1 MRSAFKIAALLAVA
15 LGTAGCSTWS
25 RNVSGDWDCPAP
37 QGLGC
42 MTISEAD
49 RGRPSGNVETS
60 APIPVAEVVDSSAT
74 ETAAAPAVTNPST
87 EAQTPAI
94 FTKAF
99 WSKVFAPK
107 ATTTEQVRVAD
118 PAGME
123 TIERAPQP
131 QAAAADKTV
140 VATQPPVPV
149 MPAPA
154 PEPVLAARKT
164 EEIMMVSAAPAAAGV
179 RGNTLAIGATDI
191 QGDRV
196 NWTDRVR
203 QPERLGRLWL
213 NPYVDGSGNLHDGG
227 FIFFV
232 VSPARWKVE

>member
-1 MRSAFKIAALLAVA
+1 MRLALKTAALLAIA
-15 LGTAGCSTWS
+15 LGMAGCSSWS

-74 ETAAAPAVTNPST
+74 EAAAVPEAAVPST
-87 EAQTPAI
+87 EAPTPAI

-107 ATTTEQVRVAD
+107 PATAELPKAAD
-118 PAGME
+118 QAGME
-123 TIERAPQP
+123 TIERVPQP
-131 QAAAADKTV
+131 QASAADKP
-140 VATQPPVPV
+140 AAANQPPVSV
-149 MPAPA
+149 VPA

-164 EEIMMVSAAPAAAGV
+164 EEIMMASAAPAATGV

>member
-1 MRSAFKIAALLAVA
+1 MRAALKIAALLAVA
-15 LGTAGCSTWS
+15 LGAAGCSTWS

-74 ETAAAPAVTNPST
+74 EAAAVPEATVPST
-87 EAQTPAI
+87 EAPTPAI

-99 WSKVFAPK
+99 WSKVFGPK
-107 ATTTEQVRVAD
+107 SASTEQARAAEQ
-118 PAGME
+118 AGME
-123 TIERAPQP
+123 TIERVPQP
-131 QAAAADKTV
+131 QTTAADKPV
-140 VATQPPVPV
+140 VATQAPVSV

-164 EEIMMVSAAPAAAGV
+164 EEIMMASAAPAAAGL

>member
-1 MRSAFKIAALLAVA
+1 MLDLEPECQRGVGLP
-15 LGTAGCSTWS
+15 
-25 RNVSGDWDCPAP
+25 RP

-42 MTISEAD
+42 TTISEAD

-60 APIPVAEVVDSSAT
+60 APIPVAEVVDLSAT
-74 ETAAAPAVTNPST
+74 DTAAVPAATIPSAEAP
-87 EAQTPAI
+87 TPAI

-99 WSKVFAPK
+99 WSKVFGPK
-107 ATTTEQVRVAD
+107 SATTEQARTAD
-118 PAGME
+118 QAGME
-123 TIERAPQP
+123 TIERVPQP
-131 QAAAADKTV
+131 QFIAADKPV
-140 VATQPPVPV
+140 VATQAPVSV

-154 PEPVLAARKT
+154 SEPVLAARKT
-164 EEIMMVSAAPAAAGV
+164 EEIMMASAAPAATGV

>member
-1 MRSAFKIAALLAVA
+1 MRSAFKFAALLAVA

-49 RGRPSGNVETS
+49 RGRASGNVETS
-60 APIPVAEVVDSSAT
+60 APIPVAEVVETSAT
-74 ETAAAPAVTNPST
+74 EPAVTPAEAAPASVAP
-87 EAQTPAI
+87 TPVI

-99 WSKVFAPK
+99 WSKVFGPK
-107 ATTTEQVRVAD
+107 EAGAERPVVAD
-118 PAGME
+118 QAGME
-123 TIERAPQP
+123 TIERSPQP
-131 QAAAADKTV
+131 QSPLDTRPV
-140 VATQPPVPV
+140 VATQAPVPV
-149 MPAPA
+149 TPA
-154 PEPVLAARKT
+154 PEPVSVLRKT
-164 EEIMMVSAAPAAAGV
+164 EEIMVASAAPAPSGV

-213 NPYVDGSGNLHDGG
+213 NPYIDGSGNLHDGG